1 MNPLNNEY
9 FGSNTTLDEKA
20 YDHVL
25 AAVVTFAEKVD
36 IKDTNIEEGIDIYSP
51 GDEYLGLFVL
61 PSLLDACG
69 VSYERVIGGCI
80 ATTTRGGG
88 SAVGPY
94 HHIPFCRNF
103 SLWRERVVNSYSIP
117 NSIFNTGV
125 GIY

>member
-88 SAVGPY
+88 DQLWVHIIIFHSAETSPSGGKE
-94 HHIPFCRNF
+94 
-103 SLWRERVVNSYSIP
+103 WSIP
-117 NSIFNTGV
+117 IPSLIASSILG
-125 GIY
+125 

>member
-88 SAVGPY
+88 ISYGS
-94 HHIPFCRNF
+94 I
-103 SLWRERVVNSYSIP
+103 SSYSILQKLLP
-117 NSIFNTGV
+117 LEGKNGQFLFHP
-125 GIY
+125 